1 MRKSQMIK
9 LTRLNS
15 QTLFVNPDLIKF
27 VERAPDTV
35 LTLVNG
41 EKVVVSDS
49 CDEVLVK
56 IVEFR
61 RSISGGWSGA
71 ASDAT
76 ADVPE
81 TDCLPKT
88 RNL

>member
-1 MRKSQMIK
+1 MIK
-9 LTRLNS
+9 LTRLNN

-27 VERAPDTV
+27 VELSPDTV

-56 IVEFR
+56 IIQFR
-61 RSISGGWSGA
+61 RSISMHSPDLVSESHTDGVTND
-71 ASDAT
+71 SDSK
-76 ADVPE
+76 
-81 TDCLPKT
+81 LQGS
-88 RNL
+88 